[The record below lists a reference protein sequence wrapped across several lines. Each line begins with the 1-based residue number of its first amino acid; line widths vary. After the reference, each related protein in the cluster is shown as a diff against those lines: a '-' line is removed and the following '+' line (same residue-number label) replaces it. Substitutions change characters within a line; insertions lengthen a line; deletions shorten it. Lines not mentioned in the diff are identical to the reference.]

1 MTNKMERIVLASRPS
16 GNVELNNF
24 RIEKTD
30 LPVPGVDQFLAR
42 TIWLSLDPYMRG
54 RMNDAKSYSPPVQIN
69 ETMEGECVGEIIES
83 NNVNFSVGDIVV
95 DRFGWASHGISNG
108 YTTKKIDSNLVPIS
122 TGLGVLGMPGLT
134 AWVGLNDILK
144 AKPGNTLVVS
154 AATGAVGSLV
164 GQLAKLKGIHVIGIA
179 GGPKKTSYAVEELG
193 YDVCIDHKLY
203 DTAEL
208 RKIISDAAPN
218 GVDYYFENVGGKT
231 LEAILPLMNTF
242 GSIAVCGMIAWYS
255 PTQTKTAAP
264 IPMAWGSILRQRLQ
278 VRGFIIFDHY
288 DRFPEFYKDVAPLV
302 SKGVIKYKES
312 ISTGLKSAPQAFINL
327 LVGENFGKQLV
338 KISDE
343 TLK

>member
-164 GQLAKLKGIHVIGIA
+164 GQLAKLKGIHLSLIHI
-179 GGPKKTSYAVEELG
+179 
-193 YDVCIDHKLY
+193 
-203 DTAEL
+203 
-208 RKIISDAAPN
+208 
-218 GVDYYFENVGGKT
+218 
-231 LEAILPLMNTF
+231 
-242 GSIAVCGMIAWYS
+242 
-255 PTQTKTAAP
+255 
-264 IPMAWGSILRQRLQ
+264 
-278 VRGFIIFDHY
+278 
-288 DRFPEFYKDVAPLV
+288 
-302 SKGVIKYKES
+302 
-312 ISTGLKSAPQAFINL
+312 
-327 LVGENFGKQLV
+327 
-338 KISDE
+338 
-343 TLK
+343 